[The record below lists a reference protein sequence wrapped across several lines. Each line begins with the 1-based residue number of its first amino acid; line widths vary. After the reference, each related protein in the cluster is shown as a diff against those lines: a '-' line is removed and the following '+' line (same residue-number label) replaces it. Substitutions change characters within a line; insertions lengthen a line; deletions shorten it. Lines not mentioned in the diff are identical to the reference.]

1 MKVLITE
8 SQKKGVILNLIRD
21 KGWEDAS
28 SVFGGLYNLITILGT
43 DVLSDFLLKTYFDDL
58 KLGKYGRSLTVDE
71 GYLTI
76 MEKPSSFWSSDIRV
90 YDAYLRSVLSEI
102 PEPLYLYIR
111 KDLIKK
117 IISMFPQLSDAT
129 GVDVFEDQGLYKKHE
144 SFELNN

>member
-8 SQKKGVILNLIRD
+8 NQKKGIILNLIRD
-21 KGWEDAS
+21 RGWEDAS
-28 SVFGGLYNLITILGT
+28 SVFGGLENLAVILGT
-43 DVLSDFLLKTYFDDL
+43 DVICEFLLKTYFNDL
-58 KLGKYGRSLTVDE
+58 KLRKYGQSLTVDE

-76 MEKPSSFWSSDIRV
+76 MEMVPSFWSSDIRV
-90 YDAYLRSVLSEI
+90 YDAYLRSVLSDI
-102 PEPLYLYIR
+102 PKPLYLHIR

>member
-8 SQKKGVILNLIRD
+8 SQKKDVILNLIKD
-21 KGWEDAS
+21 KGWEIAS
-28 SVFGGLYNLITILGT
+28 SIFGGLYNLIIILGT
-43 DVLSDFLLKTYFDDL
+43 DVICDFLLKTYFDDL
-58 KLGKYGRSLTVDE
+58 KLGKYGQSLTVDE
-71 GYLTI
+71 GYLRI

-117 IISMFPQLSDAT
+117 IISMFPQLSDST